1 MKDITDEK
9 PEKDP
14 LEKVRALFGWDQEDY
29 PEVEEEYSEKVTPKE
44 MDSWLQTLTS
54 SKGKKWSRRSLLLV
68 GILCVVLA
76 VLQLSVISFMK
87 PKVKRA
93 QLVGKR
99 KRLPIRS
106 IEREEEPTI
115 PLVVGR
121 KGMEEKSSGGG
132 TLEEEKPIVS
142 KAPEPSMMLS
152 ERGIDERVVI
162 IGATGEAGKT
172 QAEERR
178 YRDTILG
185 EEILE
190 GDTKIGE
197 KTPETISVREEP
209 STGEIHE
216 RSVKEISQPRP
227 ITAGAV
233 EVERET
239 GRIEVIPTKTSEP
252 REKPLRQPSRLS
264 YPNDL
269 SDTRAL
275 KKYDF
280 PSTIQDKSISVGR
293 FPIDSSW
300 SIERE
305 ERVIQAKL
313 PSLIAT
319 EEEVRQFF
327 VNYTER
333 YNQRDIAGFLSLFSP
348 EAVQNRRGGFDEIK
362 KAYSDFFDKSQE
374 LRYHIEDT
382 KIEIY
387 QNGVEV
393 KGRFRVDQILKK
405 RGKKRVLRGDIRWIL
420 VRENDALKIS
430 LLDYGQQESP

>member
-1 MKDITDEK
+1 MKDIKDEK
-9 PEKDP
+9 PDKDP

-44 MDSWLQTLTS
+44 MDSWL
-54 SKGKKWSRRSLLLV
+54 LV
-68 GILCVVLA
+68 GLLCVVLA
-76 VLQLSVISFMK
+76 VLQLSVISFMN

-216 RSVKEISQPRP
+216 RSVKEISCWCS
-227 ITAGAV
+227 GGG
-233 EVERET
+233 E
-239 GRIEVIPTKTSEP
+239 G
-252 REKPLRQPSRLS
+252 
-264 YPNDL
+264 N
-269 SDTRAL
+269 RA
-275 KKYDF
+275 
-280 PSTIQDKSISVGR
+280 
-293 FPIDSSW
+293 
-300 SIERE
+300 
-305 ERVIQAKL
+305 
-313 PSLIAT
+313 
-319 EEEVRQFF
+319 
-327 VNYTER
+327 N
-333 YNQRDIAGFLSLFSP
+333 
-348 EAVQNRRGGFDEIK
+348 
-362 KAYSDFFDKSQE
+362 
-374 LRYHIEDT
+374 
-382 KIEIY
+382 
-387 QNGVEV
+387 
-393 KGRFRVDQILKK
+393 
-405 RGKKRVLRGDIRWIL
+405 
-420 VRENDALKIS
+420 
-430 LLDYGQQESP
+430 

>member
-1 MKDITDEK
+1 
-9 PEKDP
+9 
-14 LEKVRALFGWDQEDY
+14 
-29 PEVEEEYSEKVTPKE
+29 
-44 MDSWLQTLTS
+44 
-54 SKGKKWSRRSLLLV
+54 
-68 GILCVVLA
+68 
-76 VLQLSVISFMK
+76 
-87 PKVKRA
+87 
-93 QLVGKR
+93 
-99 KRLPIRS
+99 
-106 IEREEEPTI
+106 
-115 PLVVGR
+115 
-121 KGMEEKSSGGG
+121 
-132 TLEEEKPIVS
+132 
-142 KAPEPSMMLS
+142 
-152 ERGIDERVVI
+152 
-162 IGATGEAGKT
+162 
-172 QAEERR
+172 
-178 YRDTILG
+178 
-185 EEILE
+185 
-190 GDTKIGE
+190 
-197 KTPETISVREEP
+197 
-209 STGEIHE
+209 
-216 RSVKEISQPRP
+216 
-227 ITAGAV
+227 V

-252 REKPLRQPSRLS
+252 REKPLRQPNRPS

-280 PSTIQDKSISVGR
+280 PSTIQDKSISVAR
-293 FPIDSSW
+293 FPIDSSS